1 MPVSSGGATVAR
13 MDASLLSCVEL
24 PADAG
29 RLRVAVVTETYPPE
43 INGVALTTARVVDGL
58 LKQGH
63 RVMLV
68 RPRQRVGDVAA
79 QGAQYEELLSR
90 GLPIPRYPH
99 LKMGLPARSALL
111 RLWSVKRPDVVLV
124 VTEGPLGGSAL
135 AAARKLRLPVITEF
149 HTNFHSY
156 SRYYGVGWLRT
167 PVKAYLRRF
176 HNKGDMCLVPTRA
189 LAESLRRDGLRQ
201 LEVVP
206 RGVDTELFAP
216 VRRDEVL
223 RVRWGA
229 EPHTLVAAVIGR
241 LAPEKNLGLAI
252 RAFEAVQ
259 QRVPEARL
267 VFVGDGPSRE
277 SLERRYPEHH
287 YAGMRTGEDLAAHY
301 ASADMFLFPS
311 LTETFGN
318 VTTEA
323 LASGL
328 PVVCFDY
335 AAGAE
340 RVRDGHNGAVA
351 PVADENAFVD
361 AALRVAGDRC
371 ARLAMAKNA
380 RQSVQHLGWPAVAA
394 QMVQVMSGIIKQH
407 EVRSGVWVPG

>member
-1 MPVSSGGATVAR
+1 MSPGRATVAA
-13 MDASLLSCVEL
+13 MDASLLSYVEL

-43 INGVALTTARVVDGL
+43 INGVSLTTARVVDGL
-58 LKQGH
+58 VKHGNS
-63 RVMLV
+63 VMLV
-68 RPRQRVGDVAA
+68 RPRQNAGDVAA
-79 QGAQYEELLSR
+79 QEAHYEEMLSR

-99 LKMGLPARSALL
+99 LKMGLPARSALI

-124 VTEGPLGGSAL
+124 VTEGPLGWSAL
-135 AAARKLRLPVITEF
+135 AAARKLRLPTITEF

-156 SRYYGVGWLRT
+156 STYYGVGWLKT

-176 HNKGDMCLVPTRA
+176 HNKGDVCLVPTRA
-189 LAESLRRDGLRQ
+189 LAASLQRDGVRQ
-201 LEVVP
+201 IEVVP
-206 RGVDTELFAP
+206 RGVDTDLFTPA
-216 VRRDEVL
+216 RRDEAL
-223 RVRWGA
+223 RASWGA
-229 EPHTLVAAVIGR
+229 EPHTLVVAVIGR
-241 LAPEKNLGLAI
+241 LAPEKNLALAI
-252 RAFEAVQ
+252 RAFEAIQ

-267 VFVGDGPSRE
+267 LFVGDGPSRE
-277 SLERRYPEHH
+277 SLARRYPEHS
-287 YAGMRTGEDLAAHY
+287 YAGMRTGDDLAAHY

-340 RVRDGHNGAVA
+340 RVREGHNGALA

-371 ARLAMAKNA
+371 GRLAMAKAA
-380 RQSVQHLGWPAVAA
+380 RQSVQNLGWPAVAA
-394 QMVQVMSGIIKQH
+394 QMVQLMTGIIKQH
-407 EVRSGVWVPG
+407 EVRNGVWVAG

>member
-1 MPVSSGGATVAR
+1 MSPDRATVAA
-13 MDASLLSCVEL
+13 MDASLLSYVEL

-43 INGVALTTARVVDGL
+43 INGVSLTTARVVDGL
-58 LKQGH
+58 VRHGH
-63 RVMLV
+63 SVMLV
-68 RPRQRVGDVAA
+68 RPRQSAGDVAA
-79 QGAQYEELLSR
+79 QEAQYEEVLSR

-99 LKMGLPARSALL
+99 LKMGLPARSALI

-124 VTEGPLGGSAL
+124 VTEGPLGWSAL
-135 AAARKLRLPVITEF
+135 AAARKLRLPTITEF

-156 SRYYGVGWLRT
+156 STYYGVGWLKT

-176 HNKGDMCLVPTRA
+176 HNKGDVCLVPTRA
-189 LAESLRRDGLRQ
+189 LAASLRHEGVRQ
-201 LEVVP
+201 IEVVP
-206 RGVDTELFAP
+206 RGVDTDLFTPA
-216 VRRDEVL
+216 RRDEAL
-223 RVRWGA
+223 RASWGV
-229 EPHTLVAAVIGR
+229 EPHTLVVAVIGR
-241 LAPEKNLGLAI
+241 LAPEKNLALAI
-252 RAFEAVQ
+252 RAFEAIA

-267 VFVGDGPSRE
+267 LFVGDGPSRE
-277 SLERRYPEHH
+277 SLARRYPEHR
-287 YAGMRTGEDLAAHY
+287 YAGMRTGEDLSAHY

-340 RVRDGHNGAVA
+340 RVREGHNGALA
-351 PVADENAFVD
+351 PVADEDAFVD

-371 ARLAMAKNA
+371 RRLMMAKAA
-380 RQSVQHLGWPAVAA
+380 RQSVQNLGWSAVAG

-407 EVRSGVWVPG
+407 EVRNGVWVPG

>member
-1 MPVSSGGATVAR
+1 
-13 MDASLLSCVEL
+13 MDASLLSYVEL

-43 INGVALTTARVVDGL
+43 INGVSLTTARVVDGL
-58 LKQGH
+58 VRHGNS
-63 RVMLV
+63 VMLV
-68 RPRQRVGDVAA
+68 RPRQNAGDVAA
-79 QGAQYEELLSR
+79 QEAHYEEMLSR

-99 LKMGLPARSALL
+99 LKMGLPARSALI

-124 VTEGPLGGSAL
+124 VTEGPLGWSAL
-135 AAARKLRLPVITEF
+135 AAARKLRLPTITEF

-156 SRYYGVGWLRT
+156 STYYGVGWLKT

-176 HNKGDMCLVPTRA
+176 HNKGDVCLVPTRA
-189 LAESLRRDGLRQ
+189 LAASLQRDGVRQ
-201 LEVVP
+201 IEVVP
-206 RGVDTELFAP
+206 RGVDTDLFTPA
-216 VRRDEVL
+216 RRDEAL
-223 RVRWGA
+223 RASWGA
-229 EPHTLVAAVIGR
+229 EPHTLVVAVIGR
-241 LAPEKNLGLAI
+241 LAPEKNLALAI
-252 RAFEAVQ
+252 RAFEAIQ

-267 VFVGDGPSRE
+267 LFVGDGPSRE
-277 SLERRYPEHH
+277 SLSRRYPEHG

-340 RVRDGHNGAVA
+340 RVRDGDNGALA

-371 ARLAMAKNA
+371 GRLAMAKAA
-380 RQSVQHLGWPAVAA
+380 RQSVQNLGWPAVAA
-394 QMVQVMSGIIKQH
+394 QMVQLMTGIIKQH
-407 EVRSGVWVPG
+407 EVRNGVWVAG

>member
-1 MPVSSGGATVAR
+1 
-13 MDASLLSCVEL
+13 MDASLLSYVEL

-43 INGVALTTARVVDGL
+43 INGVSLTTARVVDGL
-58 LKQGH
+58 VKHGNS
-63 RVMLV
+63 VMLV
-68 RPRQRVGDVAA
+68 RPRQNAGDVAA
-79 QGAQYEELLSR
+79 QEAHYEEMLSR

-99 LKMGLPARSALL
+99 LKMGLPARSALI

-124 VTEGPLGGSAL
+124 VTEGPLGWSAL
-135 AAARKLRLPVITEF
+135 AAARKLRLPTITEF

-156 SRYYGVGWLRT
+156 STYYGVGWLKT

-176 HNKGDMCLVPTRA
+176 HNKGDVCLVPTRA
-189 LAESLRRDGLRQ
+189 LAASLQRDGVRQ
-201 LEVVP
+201 IEVVP
-206 RGVDTELFAP
+206 RGVDTDLFTPA
-216 VRRDEVL
+216 RRDEAL
-223 RVRWGA
+223 RASWGA
-229 EPHTLVAAVIGR
+229 EPHTLVVAVIGR
-241 LAPEKNLGLAI
+241 LAPEKNLALAI
-252 RAFEAVQ
+252 RAFEAIQ

-267 VFVGDGPSRE
+267 LFVGDGPSRE
-277 SLERRYPEHH
+277 SLARRYPEHS
-287 YAGMRTGEDLAAHY
+287 YAGMRTGDDLAAHY

-340 RVRDGHNGAVA
+340 RVREGHNGALA

-371 ARLAMAKNA
+371 GRLAMAKAA
-380 RQSVQHLGWPAVAA
+380 RQSVQNLGWPAVAA
-394 QMVQVMSGIIKQH
+394 QMVQLMTGIIKQH
-407 EVRSGVWVPG
+407 EVRNGVWVAG

>member
-1 MPVSSGGATVAR
+1 
-13 MDASLLSCVEL
+13 MDASLLSYVEL

-43 INGVALTTARVVDGL
+43 INGVSLTTARVVDGL
-58 LKQGH
+58 VKQGH
-63 RVMLV
+63 SVMLV
-68 RPRQRVGDVAA
+68 RPRQSAGDVAA
-79 QGAQYEELLSR
+79 QEAHYEEVLSR

-99 LKMGLPARSALL
+99 LKMGLPARSALI

-124 VTEGPLGGSAL
+124 VTEGPLGWSAL
-135 AAARKLRLPVITEF
+135 AAARKLRLPTITEF

-156 SRYYGVGWLRT
+156 STYYGVGWLKT
-167 PVKAYLRRF
+167 PVKVYLQRF
-176 HNKGDMCLVPTRA
+176 HNKGDVCLVPTRA
-189 LAESLRRDGLRQ
+189 LADSLRKDGVRQ
-201 LEVVP
+201 IEVVP
-206 RGVDTELFAP
+206 RGVDTDLFTPA
-216 VRRDEVL
+216 RRDEAL
-223 RVRWGA
+223 RASWGV
-229 EPHTLVAAVIGR
+229 EPHTLVVAVIGR
-241 LAPEKNLGLAI
+241 LAPEKNLTLAI
-252 RAFEAVQ
+252 RAFEAIA

-267 VFVGDGPSRE
+267 LFVGDGPSRE
-277 SLERRYPEHH
+277 SLARRYPEHS
-287 YAGMRTGEDLAAHY
+287 YAGMRTGEDLCAHY

-340 RVRDGHNGAVA
+340 RVREGHNGALA
-351 PVADENAFVD
+351 PVADEDAFVD

-371 ARLAMAKNA
+371 GRLRMAKAA
-380 RQSVQHLGWPAVAA
+380 RQSVQNLGWPAVAG
-394 QMVQVMSGIIKQH
+394 QMAQVMSGIIKQH
-407 EVRSGVWVPG
+407 EVRNGVWVPG